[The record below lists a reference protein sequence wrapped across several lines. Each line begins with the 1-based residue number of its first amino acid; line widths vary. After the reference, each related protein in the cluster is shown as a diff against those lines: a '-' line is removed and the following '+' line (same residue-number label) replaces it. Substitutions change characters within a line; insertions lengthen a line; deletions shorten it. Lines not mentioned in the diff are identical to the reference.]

1 MLNFLKIHNLLRLF
15 QEEIENPDRPIMNKD
30 IESVIKDL
38 PTQKAPVAD
47 SFTGELFQTFKMS

>member
-1 MLNFLKIHNLLRLF
+1 MLNFLEIHNLLRLL
-15 QEEIENPDRPIMNKD
+15 QQEIENPDRPIMNED

-47 SFTGELFQTFKMS
+47 SFIGELFQTFKMN